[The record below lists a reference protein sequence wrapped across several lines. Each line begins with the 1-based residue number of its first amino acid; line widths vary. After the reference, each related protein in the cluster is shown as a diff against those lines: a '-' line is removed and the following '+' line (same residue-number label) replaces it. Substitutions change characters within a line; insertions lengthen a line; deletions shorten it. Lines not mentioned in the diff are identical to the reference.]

1 MLILISGKDKRKRDS
16 WEDLEVGGRIILI
29 MILDKQD
36 WILWAAFIWLR
47 MGCSGG
53 LF

>member
-1 MLILISGKDKRKRDS
+1 
-16 WEDLEVGGRIILI
+16 

-53 LF
+53 LFWTH